1 MDEANIAPAA
11 PSAAVIDAPTSN
23 TPELGT
29 QTPMA
34 EKPAAEAKPVE
45 KPDAKAE
52 VSKSAGDAVRKANE
66 ALKAK
71 AEAEA
76 QKPTP
81 EKKTEAKEPEP
92 RTRSEDGKFASKE
105 SPAEKPSD
113 GTVQAKTEGN
123 QPAEGR
129 KPHHE
134 PPARFQDI
142 AKRDWNG
149 VPDTVKEDVHR
160 VIAENEKG
168 IQKYKESAERFDALR
183 EYDDLARK
191 NGRAEGLKDTLR
203 QLTDIESAFER
214 SPIEGLKK
222 VTDHFGL
229 NLQAVA
235 AHIMGQNP
243 NQQVQEAHTRIRE
256 LEAQIQHME
265 MEKQAPKMVADFAA
279 AEGHERFD
287 ELAETIA
294 VLLET
299 GSAKD
304 LASAYKLADVLKS
317 PASNAGS
324 DSQPLIP
331 ANSAPAQ
338 TQAPAELQLNP
349 AGQKS
354 VSGAPTGG
362 VIPSA
367 KRPVPKSNREAL
379 ERAAARV
386 TS

>member
-1 MDEANIAPAA
+1 MTDEANIAPAA
-11 PSAAVIDAPTSN
+11 PSAAVIDAPSPN

-34 EKPAAEAKPVE
+34 EKPAAPDPKAD

-52 VSKSAGDAVRKANE
+52 VSKSAGDAVRRANE

-71 AEAEA
+71 AEAET
-76 QKPTP
+76 KPV
-81 EKKTEAKEPEP
+81 EKKVEPKEPES

-123 QPAEGR
+123 QTSEGR

-142 AKRDWNG
+142 AKKDWDG

-160 VIAENEKG
+160 VISENEKG
-168 IQKYKESAERFDALR
+168 IQKYKENADRWEGVR
-183 EYDDLARK
+183 EWDEIARK
-191 NGRAEGLKDTLR
+191 NGRAEGLKDTMRTLV
-203 QLTDIESAFER
+203 DIENAFER
-214 SPIEGLKK
+214 NPIEGLKK

-243 NQQVQEAHTRIRE
+243 NQQVADAHARIKE
-256 LEAQIQHME
+256 LEGEIQQM
-265 MEKQAPKMVADFAA
+265 KQAAEAPKIVQEFFAA
-279 AEGHERFD
+279 HEDAESY
-287 ELAETIA
+287 AEDIA
-294 VLLET
+294 F
-299 GSAKD
+299 
-304 LASAYKLADVLKS
+304 VLKTGIVGNLEDALEYVKRFK

-324 DSQPLIP
+324 TGQPLIP
-331 ANSAPAQ
+331 ANSATAQ
-338 TQAPAELQLNP
+338 TQAPAELPLNP

-362 VIPSA
+362 FNPAA